1 MGFES
6 PGWAGGVGSR
16 EMGFKL
22 SSRLWVYTN
31 YDCNLSCSY
40 CVVRSHP
47 EAEPRA
53 MEMDVFQRL
62 LDEAVS
68 LGFDE
73 LYLTGGEPFMH
84 PRIFDLMDYA
94 VRRISTT
101 VLTNATIFTP
111 RRMKRLKALARGGEG
126 VGGVGGGNLTLQISV
141 DSTDPDCHDLH
152 RGAGS
157 WLQTMRGVDAL
168 LTQGFKARIGGTAT
182 PESEGEES
190 ALADFFSAK
199 GLNGDDVFVRP
210 LIRRGF
216 SERGKDLYADRVLP
230 EVCVDRD
237 GVYWHPLSTDPD
249 FQVTRDI
256 FPFSRAVGL
265 IRAEMD
271 RREREGIESLPYQ

>member
-1 MGFES
+1 MGTGKMAFE
-6 PGWAGGVGSR
+6 
-16 EMGFKL
+16 L

-31 YDCNLSCSY
+31 YECNLSCLY
-40 CVVRSHP
+40 CIVKSHP

-53 MEMDVFQRL
+53 IGLDVFERL
-62 LDEAVS
+62 LDEALP

-73 LYLTGGEPFMH
+73 LYLTGGEPFIH
-84 PRIFDLMDYA
+84 PRIFDLLDYA
-94 VRRISTT
+94 VRRIATT
-101 VLTNATIFTP
+101 VLTNATLFTP
-111 RRMKRLKALARGGEG
+111 RRMERLKALPT
-126 VGGVGGGNLTLQISV
+126 GGVGRLTLQVSV
-141 DSTDPDCHDLH
+141 DSARPDRNDLY

-168 LTQGFKARIGGTAT
+168 LTQGFKARIGGTEMS
-182 PESEGEES
+182 ESDGGEAE
-190 ALADFFSAK
+190 LVDFFSAK
-199 GLNGDDVFVRP
+199 GIDEADVFVRP

-249 FQVTRDI
+249 FQVTRET

-265 IRAEMD
+265 VRSEMD
-271 RREREGIESLPYQ
+271 RRERAGIESLPYQ